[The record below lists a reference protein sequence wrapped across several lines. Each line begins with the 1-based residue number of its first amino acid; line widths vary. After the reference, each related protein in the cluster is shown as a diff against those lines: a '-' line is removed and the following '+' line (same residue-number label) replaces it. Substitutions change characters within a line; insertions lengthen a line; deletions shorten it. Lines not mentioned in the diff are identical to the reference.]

1 MSQSAL
7 AIERIDARTSQGG
20 DASRAERSSI
30 DPDERD
36 VSGRRNR
43 NPSHL
48 GLWALWK
55 EDLRTHEGNLF
66 DQGFWAVA
74 LHRFGNWRMGLRWR
88 VLRAPCTLVY
98 RVLFKIVECLTGITL
113 PYTCRLGRRV
123 RIWHHS
129 GIVLSAYS
137 IGDDVHLRQNT
148 TLGVARR
155 GENAGI
161 PIIESRVDVGCG
173 ACILGGVRVGHDSV
187 VGANAVVLSDVPPY
201 SVVVGAPARVVR
213 TLREVAHER

>member
-1 MSQSAL
+1 MHRLTPVLDEPLVDSAACL
-7 AIERIDARTSQGG
+7 HCADRPAIIDM
-20 DASRAERSSI
+20 D
-30 DPDERD
+30 RD
-36 VSGRRNR
+36 VSGRTNR
-43 NPSHL
+43 NPVGVS
-48 GLWALWK
+48 LWSLWK

-74 LHRFGNWRMGLRWR
+74 LHRFGNWRMGLPK
-88 VLRAPCTLVY
+88 LFRAPCTLVY
-98 RVLFKIVECLTGITL
+98 RVAYKIVECLTGITL

-129 GIVLSAYS
+129 GIILSAYS

-161 PIIESRVDVGCG
+161 PIIEARVDIGCG
-173 ACILGGVRVGHDSV
+173 ACILGDVRIGHDSV
-187 VGANAVVLSDVPPY
+187 IGANAVVLSDIPSW
-201 SVVVGAPARVVR
+201 SVAVGAPARVVK
-213 TLREVAHER
+213 TKREAAR